1 MFIGVILCNLIV
13 VLLAFCGVVNV
24 YNCLTSMEQEM
35 GVDVFMESF
44 VPACIPLFM
53 AACLFML
60 VQIACQI
67 QRMNIELKMQR
78 GSDVPSSSAA
88 SARTQARKPN
98 RAAPDAEETRD
109 YFSLEDER
117 KPSRANRSPRPVDR
131 GTRPLKTPPA
141 QPPLD
146 AWSGSSERFGASSSV
161 LPARAAAV
169 VAASPASAAPSA
181 EPSASP
187 AAAATAGS
195 ASVAGAPTSS
205 PEDWPAA
212 PSPEARPA
220 ASSPGARVA
229 ASSPVDRPAAQ
240 TSAPSRSEDATSDG
254 KGGTSSS
261 GSSASRTKR
270 SSAPSFFSLD

>member
-44 VPACIPLFM
+44 VPACTPLFM

-78 GSDVPSSSAA
+78 GGDAPSASAA
-88 SARTQARKPN
+88 AARALARKPN
-98 RAAPDAEETRD
+98 RAAPDTEETRD

-117 KPSRANRSPRPVDR
+117 KPSRANRSPRPVGH

-141 QPPLD
+141 QPSLD
-146 AWSGSSERFGASSSV
+146 AWSGSSERFGASSSSV

-169 VAASPASAAPSA
+169 AAAAPASAAPSA
-181 EPSASP
+181 EPSASS
-187 AAAATAGS
+187 AATNGGS
-195 ASVAGAPTSS
+195 ASAAAAPTSS

-270 SSAPSFFSLD
+270 SSSPSFFSLD

>member
-98 RAAPDAEETRD
+98 RAAPDAEATRD

-146 AWSGSSERFGASSSV
+146 AWSGSSERFGASSSSV

-169 VAASPASAAPSA
+169 AAAAPASAAPSA
-181 EPSASP
+181 EPSASS
-187 AAAATAGS
+187 AATNGGS
-195 ASVAGAPTSS
+195 ASAAAAPTSS

-270 SSAPSFFSLD
+270 GSAPSFFSLD

>member
-44 VPACIPLFM
+44 VPACTPLFM

-98 RAAPDAEETRD
+98 RAAPDAEATRD

-117 KPSRANRSPRPVDR
+117 KPSRANRSPRPVGH

-141 QPPLD
+141 QPSLD
-146 AWSGSSERFGASSSV
+146 AWSGASERFGASSSV

-169 VAASPASAAPSA
+169 VAASPASAAPSD

-270 SSAPSFFSLD
+270 SSSPSFFSLD

>member
-24 YNCLTSMEQEM
+24 YNCLSSMEKEM

-44 VPACIPLFM
+44 VPACTPLFM

-78 GSDVPSSSAA
+78 GSDAPSASASAA
-88 SARTQARKPN
+88 RALARKPN
-98 RAAPDAEETRD
+98 RAAPDAEATRD

-141 QPPLD
+141 QPSLD
-146 AWSGSSERFGASSSV
+146 AWGGSSERFGASSSSV

-169 VAASPASAAPSA
+169 AAAAPASAAPAPAADSSA
-181 EPSASP
+181 ASETAGP
-187 AAAATAGS
+187 ASAAAAL
-195 ASVAGAPTSS
+195 VSS
-205 PEDWPAA
+205 PEDWPAT
-212 PSPEARPA
+212 
-220 ASSPGARVA
+220 SSPGARGVA
-229 ASSPVDRPAAQ
+229 SAPGDRPAAQ
-240 TSAPSRSEDATSDG
+240 VPAPSKSEDAATDG
-254 KGGTSSS
+254 KGGAASSD
-261 GSSASRTKR
+261 SSASRTKR
-270 SSAPSFFSLD
+270 GSAPSFFSLD

>member
-24 YNCLTSMEQEM
+24 YNCLTSMEKEM

-98 RAAPDAEETRD
+98 RAAPDAEATRD

-261 GSSASRTKR
+261 DSSASRTKR
-270 SSAPSFFSLD
+270 GSAPSFFSLD